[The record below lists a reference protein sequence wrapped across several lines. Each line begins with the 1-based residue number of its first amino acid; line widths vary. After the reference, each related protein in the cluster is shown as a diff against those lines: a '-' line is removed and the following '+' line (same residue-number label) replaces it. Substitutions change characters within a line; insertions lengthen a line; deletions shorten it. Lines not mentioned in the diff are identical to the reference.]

1 RFYMTDE
8 RIDVWREAIK
18 DENHPRHKAAWVL
31 FSESKRPDGI
41 ARLLEAQKDE
51 IIPWLYEILD
61 TEELY
66 HVNSFGR
73 GWASINAIGLLGQWQ
88 VTEAL
93 PQLLKIITM
102 ENNQQIIAN
111 AAATAIRN
119 MPPSITDELMAYAQ
133 AQAGDSRTKLAG
145 LLADVAK
152 DDARAYE
159 WIKTV
164 FLEQKEEM
172 PILYM
177 AENLLV
183 VYPAQATTFLRNW
196 LKKSPLSKEARK
208 RLEKYIADASSS
220 NFP

>member
-1 RFYMTDE
+1 MSDE
-8 RIDVWREAIK
+8 KIAIWREAIK
-18 DENHPRHKAAWVL
+18 DANHPRHKAAWVL
-31 FSESKRPDGI
+31 FTESKRPEGI

-61 TEELY
+61 MEELY
-66 HVNSFGR
+66 KDTSFGG
-73 GWASINAIGLLGQWQ
+73 GWAPINAIRLLGQWQ
-88 VTEAL
+88 VTDVL
-93 PQLLKIITM
+93 PRLLKIISDEDDET
-102 ENNQQIIAN
+102 IISG
-111 AAATAIRN
+111 AAYAAVRN
-119 MPPSITDELMAYAQ
+119 MPPSITDELLAFARELT
-133 AQAGDSRTKLAG
+133 GDLRTSAAG

-164 FLEQKEEM
+164 FLEQKEEWQ
-172 PILYM
+172 IVYM

-183 VYPAQATTFLRNW
+183 VYPAQATAFLKDW
-196 LKKSPLSKEARK
+196 LKKSHLSKEARK